1 MHALCIPSLRGRYS
15 PVDIRELRPD
25 RFGDNRV
32 LLHDKK
38 LGEREASCLTQIAKA
53 ALTTSR
59 HARHLVQPEN

>member
-1 MHALCIPSLRGRYS
+1 M
-15 PVDIRELRPD
+15 DIRELRPD